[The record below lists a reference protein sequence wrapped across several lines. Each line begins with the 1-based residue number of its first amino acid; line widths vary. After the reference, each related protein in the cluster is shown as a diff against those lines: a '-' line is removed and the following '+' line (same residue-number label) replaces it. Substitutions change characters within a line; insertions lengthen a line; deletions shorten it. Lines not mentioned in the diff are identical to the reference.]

1 MSLAIVLVT
10 KKKGPSK
17 MSQEICRREWDT
29 ERTARHQS
37 WSTHVK
43 NWKES
48 GLSQAEYCQRAD
60 IKYGTFKTWVFK
72 FKEKPEFLPVRI
84 IPAKINSEIE
94 IRLPGSLSV
103 IVKKDFEEDLLR
115 RVIKSLGGCHV

>member
-1 MSLAIVLVT
+1 MR
-10 KKKGPSK
+10 
-17 MSQEICRREWDT
+17 QEIRRRERDA
-29 ERTARHQS
+29 ERNARHQN

-72 FKEKPEFLPVRI
+72 FKENPEFLPVRI

-94 IRLPGSLSV
+94 IRFAGSLSV
-103 IVKKDFEEDLLR
+103 IVKRDFEEDLLAT
-115 RVIKSLGGCHV
+115 GQF

>member
-1 MSLAIVLVT
+1 LLAIVQAM
-10 KKKGPSK
+10 KKKGPHK
-17 MSQEICRREWDT
+17 MSQEICRREWDA
-29 ERTARHQS
+29 ERNARHQS

-48 GLSQAEYCQRAD
+48 GLSQTEYCQRAE
-60 IKYGTFKTWVFK
+60 IKYGTFKAWACK

-84 IPAKINSEIE
+84 IPSKTTSEIE
-94 IRLPGSLSV
+94 IRLPGCLSV

>member
-1 MSLAIVLVT
+1 
-10 KKKGPSK
+10 
-17 MSQEICRREWDT
+17 MSQEIINIQNEKLEIRREYWLNHVEEWKRSGLGQVEYCRRT
-29 ERTARHQS
+29 GAKYERLKWWIDS
-37 WSTHVK
+37 LKKKS
-43 NWKES
+43 
-48 GLSQAEYCQRAD
+48 
-60 IKYGTFKTWVFK
+60 
-72 FKEKPEFLPVRI
+72 EFLPVRI